1 MSNFF
6 IFFNNFIVKVA
17 GSSGQLDE
25 EKIIAIIRGL
35 ILVVIFIAIFFFLY
49 RHYFWKE
56 TLLRKIFWWSTGS
69 ICFLII
75 VKYALFHFYKAYIPD
90 RFLFYALPS
99 PKAESILWFL
109 LPIIIFI
116 LFLHFRGKIERLST
130 RRFLLTLWIFLIVF
144 SLSVAAIREGTF
156 SVYEPFTRSFWEY
169 TGNLPMVKNIPA
181 FLHDYVILQPHLAVH
196 SITHPPGY
204 TVILFI
210 FNHYFGAG
218 IPALAV
224 LVVILGDAVIFPIYY
239 FLRKFATEDESRRG
253 LEIFVFLPSVV
264 MFGATSMEVVFLFF
278 TWLAIALIV
287 VGWHRGATVSFIGG
301 LVAAVALFNNFLFLL
316 LGPFFLFLAVY
327 FYFSFPFAEKIA
339 LVKRVAAS
347 AFGFFLF
354 YVFLYYQTGFSIVK
368 NFTLSRQ
375 LSAQWIE
382 SSWKSPQIYVIYFIM
397 NIVAFAVYLGIAN
410 LPFFI
415 NYFKSFFSK
424 KNLMMAAGFAT
435 VLLFLTVGIFQGE
448 VERIWLFI
456 TPLFILPLVRLIP
469 YKDNRHFIA
478 IISLLFFQI
487 VVFQVLFYT
496 YW

>member
-1 MSNFF
+1 MNNFF
-6 IFFNNFIVKVA
+6 LFLNNFIVRVA
-17 GSSGQLDE
+17 GSSGQLGE

-35 ILVVIFIAIFFFLY
+35 VLVAVFIVFFFFIY

-56 TLLRKIFWWSTGS
+56 KPLRKIFWWSIGS
-69 ICFLII
+69 IFLLII
-75 VKYALFHFYKAYIPD
+75 VKYTLFHFYKAYIPD

-116 LFLHFRGKIERLST
+116 LFLHFRDKIERLST
-130 RRFLLTLWIFLIVF
+130 RSFLLALWIFLIVF
-144 SLSVAAIREGTF
+144 SLSVAAIRGGTF

-169 TGNLPMVKNIPA
+169 TGNLPLVKNISA
-181 FLHDYVILQPHLAVH
+181 FLHDYVTLQPYLVVH

-210 FNHYFGAG
+210 FSHYFNAG
-218 IPALAV
+218 ISATAL
-224 LVVILGDAVIFPIYY
+224 LVVILGDAVVFPIYY

-278 TWLAIALIV
+278 TWLAIALVV
-287 VGWHRGATVSFIGG
+287 VGWHRGATTSFLGG
-301 LVAAVALFNNFLFLL
+301 LVAAAALFNNFLFLL

-327 FYFSFPFAEKIA
+327 FYSSFLSAERVA

-347 AFGFFLF
+347 VLGFFLF
-354 YVFLYYQTGFSIVK
+354 YIFLYYETGYSIIK

-382 SSWKSPQIYVIYFIM
+382 SSWESPQIYVIYFIM

-415 NYFKSFFSK
+415 NHFKSFFNK
-424 KNLMMAAGFAT
+424 KNPMMVAGFAT
-435 VLLFLTVGIFQGE
+435 ILLFLTIGIFQGE

-469 YKDNRHFIA
+469 YKDSRHFVA